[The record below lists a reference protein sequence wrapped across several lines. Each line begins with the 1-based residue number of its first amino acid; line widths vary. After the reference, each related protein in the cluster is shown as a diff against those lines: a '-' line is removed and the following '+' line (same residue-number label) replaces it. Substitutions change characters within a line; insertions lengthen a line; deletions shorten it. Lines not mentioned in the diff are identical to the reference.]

1 MAKYCKRI
9 AKVVCFFINIF
20 SPLSFLFPKI
30 PLHSLSDSNT
40 KNLRLWDIL
49 KKINDDIKAAMK
61 AKEKEKLN
69 ALRAIKSAFL
79 LAKTESGAKKEL
91 SDEEAIRIMQKLVKQ
106 RKDSAEI
113 YKEQS
118 RNELY
123 DNEMNEAKYI
133 EAYLPKQM
141 SDEELT
147 EKIKAIIE
155 ETGASSMKD
164 MGKVMGKAMKELA
177 GKADGKRISG
187 KVKEILS

>member
-1 MAKYCKRI
+1 MGY
-9 AKVVCFFINIF
+9 FE
-20 SPLSFLFPKI
+20 
-30 PLHSLSDSNT
+30 
-40 KNLRLWDIL
+40 
-49 KKINDDIKAAMK
+49 KINDDIKAAMK

>member
-1 MAKYCKRI
+1 MGY
-9 AKVVCFFINIF
+9 FE
-20 SPLSFLFPKI
+20 
-30 PLHSLSDSNT
+30 
-40 KNLRLWDIL
+40 
-49 KKINDDIKAAMK
+49 KINDDLKAAMK

-113 YKEQS
+113 YKEQG